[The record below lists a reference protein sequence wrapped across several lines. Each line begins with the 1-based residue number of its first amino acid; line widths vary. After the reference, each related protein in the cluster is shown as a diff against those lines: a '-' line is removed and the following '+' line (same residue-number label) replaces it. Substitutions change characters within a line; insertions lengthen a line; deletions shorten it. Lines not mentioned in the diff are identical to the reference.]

1 MKRFPIQSVKLILML
16 FHQKQKAFY
25 GLSSCGLPK
34 LCARLLFAYVCESR
48 VRFSGGEYAAEM
60 FFS

>member
-1 MKRFPIQSVKLILML
+1 MKRFPIQSLKLILML

-25 GLSSCGLPK
+25 GLLSCGLPK
-34 LCARLLFAYVCESR
+34 LYARLLFAYACESR
-48 VRFSGGEYAAEM
+48 VRFCDGEYAAEM